1 VRNYAK
7 ALQQIFRDLGVS
19 NADMERGDMRLEA
32 NISVRPEGQA
42 ELANYRVELK
52 NINSFRF
59 MVAAIEYEV
68 KRQIKALENGE
79 TLKQETRGWNESK
92 QETFLQRSK
101 EEANDYRY
109 FPEPD
114 LPEMEID
121 EERIRSLKDNLP
133 LLSSVLIDRLVES
146 EGLAR
151 HAVLA
156 TLERLNEKG
165 WTIEGVRSQNP
176 EISVKQ
182 VVNLVANL
190 GSLDQF
196 ESETAIADEIGARAN
211 KLDDTEAINGWVDE
225 VIVENPT
232 GAVDSYKSG
241 KEAAMGVLVGMV
253 MRKSGGR
260 VDAGKVR
267 EILISKLSS

>member
-1 VRNYAK
+1 
-7 ALQQIFRDLGVS
+7 
-19 NADMERGDMRLEA
+19 
-32 NISVRPEGQA
+32 
-42 ELANYRVELK
+42 
-52 NINSFRF
+52 
-59 MVAAIEYEV
+59 
-68 KRQIKALENGE
+68 
-79 TLKQETRGWNESK
+79 
-92 QETFLQRSK
+92 
-101 EEANDYRY
+101 
-109 FPEPD
+109 
-114 LPEMEID
+114 
-121 EERIRSLKDNLP
+121 
-133 LLSSVLIDRLVES
+133 
-146 EGLAR
+146 LAR